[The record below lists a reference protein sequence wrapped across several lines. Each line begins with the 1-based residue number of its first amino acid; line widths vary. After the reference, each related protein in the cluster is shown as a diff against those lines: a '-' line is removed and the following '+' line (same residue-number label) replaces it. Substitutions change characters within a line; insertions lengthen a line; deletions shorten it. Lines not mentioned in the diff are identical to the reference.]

1 MEEQKAKR
9 IIQIYELKV
18 QITFFMELTNNQW
31 LL

>member
-18 QITFFMELTNNQW
+18 QITFFMELTNNQ
-31 LL
+31 